1 MERRR
6 TLGSEVA
13 EMGKEW
19 KILLDK
25 TVEDNSIT
33 QYLINAQGCTE
44 FYVSIFFAN
53 DADITNICNGCIS
66 INTENAWGSFE
77 NRVTGNIQNLAYNAN
92 GNNNKCYIFRFE
104 IVDRYVIPMF
114 SMVSGNTGA

>member
-6 TLGSEVA
+6 ALGSVVA

-25 TVEDNSIT
+25 AVEDNSIT

-44 FYVSIFFAN
+44 FYVSIFF
-53 DADITNICNGCIS
+53 C
-66 INTENAWGSFE
+66 E
-77 NRVTGNIQNLAYNAN
+77 
-92 GNNNKCYIFRFE
+92 
-104 IVDRYVIPMF
+104 
-114 SMVSGNTGA
+114 